1 MQLNNQNDNKI
12 LSNISPSDKS
22 ELKQATKELYNSKS
36 PMSFIGGGTKINFG
50 NDFTKDITLI
60 NTSKLNNIIDYN
72 PSDLVV
78 TVESGTQIRKLA
90 DTLKANN
97 QFLGFRLPFYDT
109 STIGGSLAYGY
120 SGTYRFNDIHLRDSV
135 IGLEFLNHFGNYVQS
150 GGRVVKN
157 VSGYDVHK
165 LFIGTY
171 GSFGPIYSIS
181 FKVYPIPKTQKKIEL
196 LFDNMNDAL
205 IFGKQFV
212 LYNWNVPR
220 LYVSTSDS
228 TSKYKLGLD
237 IVGTSSVVNKIIN
250 SINYEFSK
258 NILSTDEMLSDKY
271 IDDFGYSLD
280 ENEILV
286 KINSYK
292 NDFFAPIVSY
302 LETQKLKYDFMIN
315 PIFGFALLVIQ
326 DNKDLNS
333 FFNNLEL
340 QIIKNNMIMQ
350 IEWNNSHQH
359 NFNLTNDNS
368 DNINKI
374 LTKSFKNTYD
384 KNNLFSPGKLL

>member
-12 LSNISPSDKS
+12 LSNIRPSDKS
-22 ELKQATKELYNSKS
+22 ELKHTIKELYRSKS
-36 PMSFIGGGTKINFG
+36 PMSFIGGGSKINFG

-60 NTSKLNNIIDYN
+60 NTTKLNNIIDYN

-78 TVESGTQIRKLA
+78 TVESGTQISKLT
-90 DTLKANN
+90 DTLKTNN
-97 QFLGFRLPFYDT
+97 QFLGFRLPFYES

-135 IGLEFLNHFGNYVQS
+135 IGLEFLNHSGDYVQS

-171 GSFGPIYSIS
+171 GAFGPIYSIS
-181 FKVYPIPKTQKKIEL
+181 FKVYPIPKTRKKVEL
-196 LFDNMNDAL
+196 LFDSMNEAMM
-205 IFGKQFV
+205 FGKQFV

-220 LYVSTSDS
+220 LYIKTSDS
-228 TSKYKLGLD
+228 TKKYKLGLD
-237 IVGTSSVVNKIIN
+237 IVGTNSVVNKIIN
-250 SINYEFSK
+250 SINHDYQKNMLSSYE
-258 NILSTDEMLSDKY
+258 ILSDKY
-271 IDDFGYSLD
+271 IDDFGYSLNK
-280 ENEILV
+280 NEILV

-292 NDFFAPIVSY
+292 NDFFTPIASY
-302 LETQKLKYDFMIN
+302 LETQKIKYDFMIN

-326 DNKDLNS
+326 DNSDLNDY
-333 FFNNLEL
+333 FNNLQL
-340 QIIKNNMIMQ
+340 YIIKNNMSMQ
-350 IEWNNSHQH
+350 IEWNNSFQH
-359 NFNLTNDNS
+359 NFNLSGTRT

>member
-1 MQLNNQNDNKI
+1 
-12 LSNISPSDKS
+12 
-22 ELKQATKELYNSKS
+22 
-36 PMSFIGGGTKINFG
+36 
-50 NDFTKDITLI
+50 
-60 NTSKLNNIIDYN
+60 
-72 PSDLVV
+72 
-78 TVESGTQIRKLA
+78 
-90 DTLKANN
+90 
-97 QFLGFRLPFYDT
+97 
-109 STIGGSLAYGY
+109 
-120 SGTYRFNDIHLRDSV
+120 
-135 IGLEFLNHFGNYVQS
+135 
-150 GGRVVKN
+150 
-157 VSGYDVHK
+157 
-165 LFIGTY
+165 
-171 GSFGPIYSIS
+171 
-181 FKVYPIPKTQKKIEL
+181 
-196 LFDNMNDAL
+196 MNDAL

-250 SINYEFSK
+250 SINYDFSK

-326 DNKDLNS
+326 DNKDLNN

>member
-1 MQLNNQNDNKI
+1 M
-12 LSNISPSDKS
+12 
-22 ELKQATKELYNSKS
+22 
-36 PMSFIGGGTKINFG
+36 
-50 NDFTKDITLI
+50 
-60 NTSKLNNIIDYN
+60 
-72 PSDLVV
+72 
-78 TVESGTQIRKLA
+78 
-90 DTLKANN
+90 
-97 QFLGFRLPFYDT
+97 GFRLPFYDT

-250 SINYEFSK
+250 SINYDFSK

-326 DNKDLNS
+326 DLS
-333 FFNNLEL
+333 L
-340 QIIKNNMIMQ
+340 IHI
-350 IEWNNSHQH
+350 
-359 NFNLTNDNS
+359 
-368 DNINKI
+368 
-374 LTKSFKNTYD
+374 
-384 KNNLFSPGKLL
+384 

>member
-1 MQLNNQNDNKI
+1 
-12 LSNISPSDKS
+12 
-22 ELKQATKELYNSKS
+22 
-36 PMSFIGGGTKINFG
+36 
-50 NDFTKDITLI
+50 
-60 NTSKLNNIIDYN
+60 
-72 PSDLVV
+72 
-78 TVESGTQIRKLA
+78 
-90 DTLKANN
+90 
-97 QFLGFRLPFYDT
+97 
-109 STIGGSLAYGY
+109 
-120 SGTYRFNDIHLRDSV
+120 
-135 IGLEFLNHFGNYVQS
+135 
-150 GGRVVKN
+150 
-157 VSGYDVHK
+157 
-165 LFIGTY
+165 
-171 GSFGPIYSIS
+171 
-181 FKVYPIPKTQKKIEL
+181 
-196 LFDNMNDAL
+196 
-205 IFGKQFV
+205 
-212 LYNWNVPR
+212 
-220 LYVSTSDS
+220 
-228 TSKYKLGLD
+228 
-237 IVGTSSVVNKIIN
+237 
-250 SINYEFSK
+250 
-258 NILSTDEMLSDKY
+258 MLSDKY

-326 DNKDLNS
+326 DNKDLNN

>member
-22 ELKQATKELYNSKS
+22 ELKQVTKELYNSKS

-181 FKVYPIPKTQKKIEL
+181 FKVYPIPKTQKK
-196 LFDNMNDAL
+196 N
-205 IFGKQFV
+205 
-212 LYNWNVPR
+212 R
-220 LYVSTSDS
+220 
-228 TSKYKLGLD
+228 
-237 IVGTSSVVNKIIN
+237 IVIR
-250 SINYEFSK
+250 
-258 NILSTDEMLSDKY
+258 
-271 IDDFGYSLD
+271 
-280 ENEILV
+280 
-286 KINSYK
+286 
-292 NDFFAPIVSY
+292 
-302 LETQKLKYDFMIN
+302 
-315 PIFGFALLVIQ
+315 
-326 DNKDLNS
+326 
-333 FFNNLEL
+333 
-340 QIIKNNMIMQ
+340 
-350 IEWNNSHQH
+350 
-359 NFNLTNDNS
+359 
-368 DNINKI
+368 
-374 LTKSFKNTYD
+374 
-384 KNNLFSPGKLL
+384 